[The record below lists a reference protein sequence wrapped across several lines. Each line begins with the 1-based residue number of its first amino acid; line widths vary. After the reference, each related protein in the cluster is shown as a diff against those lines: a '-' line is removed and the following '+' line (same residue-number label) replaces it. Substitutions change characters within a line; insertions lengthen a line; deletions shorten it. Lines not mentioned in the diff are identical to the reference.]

1 MRIVLAEEMR
11 NLDQR
16 AGTQYGLPGLLLME
30 NAGHAVAEA
39 ACSMLGGCRDK
50 KIVILAGKGSNGGDG
65 SGAGRWLV
73 NGGARV
79 CLVLTGRPEDL
90 TGSAAE
96 ELQYYLSAG
105 GSFLAWNQEDTG
117 QIETVKRAIAG
128 ADLVI
133 DALLGTGFAGELRP
147 AFRTLCQAVNAA
159 DARVLAVDIP
169 TGVNA
174 DDGRCDRDAVRADV
188 TVTMALPKQGLYL
201 YPGVIHAGEV
211 RTADIGMPKP
221 MLSEEEGDRFV
232 ITEEL
237 VRDLLPLRP
246 KNMHK
251 GAAGRVTLAA
261 GSEGY
266 VGAAALS
273 GFAAVKGGA
282 GLVTLL
288 TPAGARPLLA
298 VKLTEVMVKSLPQT
312 GTGGLS
318 PDAADLLID
327 ESKDGDVLAIGPGLG
342 TSEETQTVVRQA
354 LLETQLPCVIDADA
368 LTALQGHADLLL
380 HMAAEKVLTPH
391 PGEMARLTGLTVA
404 QVEKDRVETAKA
416 FARQWQCVLVL
427 KGVPTV
433 VADPDGTVYLNPTGN
448 PAMATGGCGDVLTGL
463 LAALMAQGMPAI
475 DAAVSAV
482 YLHGLAGDL
491 AAGGSVGLAAS
502 ELSAKLP
509 EARKLVQGDLRTVL

>member
-1 MRIVLAEEMR
+1 
-11 NLDQR
+11 
-16 AGTQYGLPGLLLME
+16 
-30 NAGHAVAEA
+30 
-39 ACSMLGGCRDK
+39 
-50 KIVILAGKGSNGGDG
+50 
-65 SGAGRWLV
+65 
-73 NGGARV
+73 
-79 CLVLTGRPEDL
+79 
-90 TGSAAE
+90 
-96 ELQYYLSAG
+96 
-105 GSFLAWNQEDTG
+105 
-117 QIETVKRAIAG
+117 
-128 ADLVI
+128 
-133 DALLGTGFAGELRP
+133 
-147 AFRTLCQAVNAA
+147 
-159 DARVLAVDIP
+159 
-169 TGVNA
+169 
-174 DDGRCDRDAVRADV
+174 
-188 TVTMALPKQGLYL
+188 

-266 VGAAALS
+266 IGAAALS

-354 LLETQLPCVIDADA
+354 LL
-368 LTALQGHADLLL
+368 
-380 HMAAEKVLTPH
+380 
-391 PGEMARLTGLTVA
+391 
-404 QVEKDRVETAKA
+404 
-416 FARQWQCVLVL
+416 
-427 KGVPTV
+427 
-433 VADPDGTVYLNPTGN
+433 
-448 PAMATGGCGDVLTGL
+448 
-463 LAALMAQGMPAI
+463 
-475 DAAVSAV
+475 
-482 YLHGLAGDL
+482 
-491 AAGGSVGLAAS
+491 
-502 ELSAKLP
+502 
-509 EARKLVQGDLRTVL
+509 